1 MASKAE
7 IGVQSN
13 LDKINALLDATAE
26 KLERLGNSVDNLEKF
41 QKKTKQTE
49 SALAT
54 FVKKAAAIKVGI
66 AVAEKAI
73 KKFTDVTNET
83 QATLNRVNRIMGEN
97 TETAKDYADK
107 MQRLAGIRAADF
119 LKFQSVIYQSSLGM
133 GQSAKNAAIMS
144 KNIAQL
150 SYDMAAFYGEMG
162 KVDNYLSALQNGL
175 TGNAKQLRNL
185 GFALTEADL
194 KQEALLE
201 GLDVNIRDLNTA
213 SKSLLRYNAIIR
225 QSANMQG
232 AYVNSFMTLSTA
244 QSVLDMQAKELYNS
258 IGTLL
263 YPILM
268 KIIPY
273 MIGFVKLLDQIV
285 RAIAGVFGV
294 ELPTIDVS
302 PATAA
307 LNEVEDEAE
316 KTGKAIEKA
325 FTLGID
331 ELNVLDD
338 SASKAG
344 SGLGN
349 MDITGL
355 TSPLDYDFFEN
366 YEGSSAQ
373 KFFKN
378 IEDNLDTI
386 KTVVGT
392 IGTAILGW
400 KISEGFQNALNLL
413 KNKEFLKNL
422 KAKAGITLMI
432 TGFAMEF
439 AAGYDIGKGDG
450 SAENYLKLAAG
461 SALGIAGSLLT
472 FGLTPAGWVIG
483 ITAALAIA
491 VTSISFGMKKQISEA
506 VADEFYNGN
515 EGAIT
520 ITDLTDNFK
529 TLIDQISE
537 INQPL
542 VDGGKALEDFGNKA
556 DTSATQIGY
565 IATAIANGYE
575 SANINIPQLQT
586 IFNTF
591 ADETKSKML
600 QAYDNITL
608 ALVTSLNEAL
618 DAAGIVVPEYLA
630 KIKQLKDEA
639 SKDYDDLVT
648 KATELQ
654 KAWESGSIPAEKY
667 ATELLEITNQMQKL
681 TGESDPVK
689 TAMSDVA
696 TAIDGID
703 WENEEARNNAFETLR
718 TSAINAKNSIEE
730 AYSTIENSINQIKA
744 GGGLD
749 ADTELMLSNI
759 LKVSGE
765 VKEAQQAELDAEIQ
779 KYADTIQTSLVNN
792 MDKYFEKGQELY
804 QGYNLG
810 QKIVAKLFDTTEA
823 EVAQQTVK
831 EYASDYIKPIETELQ
846 SIMDEVGT
854 NGSIWASEASA
865 QILDKVFD
873 YKTYF
878 SDTGG
883 NHTKVAYGENIEKA
897 IKEELGKINTSLTSG
912 DLNNVTGDIG
922 KNVDAGMSQGI
933 DDNVNLIE
941 ESAKSLADIAPKT
954 VRELLQIQSPSQ
966 VFAEIG
972 QYVDEGFANGITE
985 NSEQVENAMDTMLNT
1000 LLEKA
1005 ETFCNRM
1012 RDGFNKVL
1020 SELSKSM
1027 SSLKIE
1033 DNVATFTKIPKI
1045 TIKRFETG
1053 GYPTSGDL
1061 FFANENGNP
1070 ELVGR
1075 VGNRTVV
1082 ANNDQIFQG
1091 IYQAVSAGMA
1101 NMSQQPIEVTSVAV
1115 LDGETVYRN
1124 QQKVASRKG
1133 YSMGGGAFAHV

>member
-1 MASKAE
+1 MASQAE
-7 IGVQSN
+7 LKVESN
-13 LDKINALLDATAE
+13 IDKINGLLDTLIK
-26 KLERLGNSVDNLEKF
+26 KLNLLASNEGFDKLANKSGKAQDNL
-41 QKKTKQTE
+41 
-49 SALAT
+49 
-54 FVKKAAAIKVGI
+54 VKAAAKAQAAWLVATKAVGAFNKVI
-66 AVAEKAI
+66 
-73 KKFTDVTNET
+73 NET
-83 QATLNRVNRIMGEN
+83 QATMNRTNRIMGEGA
-97 TETAKDYADK
+97 EDAKDYANQL
-107 MQRLAGIRAADF
+107 QRMVGIRAADF
-119 LKFQSVIYQSSLGM
+119 LKAQSVIYQSAIGM
-133 GQSAKNAAIMS
+133 GQSAKNAQIMS
-144 KNIAQL
+144 QNITQL
-150 SYDMAAFYGEMG
+150 SYDMAAFYGDLSN
-162 KVDNYLSALQNGL
+162 VDNYLSGLQNGL

-194 KQEALLE
+194 RQEALLE

-232 AYVNSFMTLSTA
+232 SYVNSFMTLSTA
-244 QSVLDMQAKELYNS
+244 QGVLHAQVKELYNS

-273 MIGFVKLLDQIV
+273 MIGFVKLLDSII
-285 RAIAGVFGV
+285 RSIAGVFGI
-294 ELPTIDVS
+294 ELPTIDVT
-302 PATAA
+302 PTTQAFNDIA
-307 LNEVEDEAE
+307 DEAE
-316 KTGKAIEKA
+316 KTGKAIEKS

-338 SASKAG
+338 TAANAG
-344 SGLGN
+344 SGIGN
-349 MDITGL
+349 MDITGMAE
-355 TSPLDYDFFEN
+355 PLSYDFLAN

-378 IEDNLDTI
+378 IEDNLDKI
-386 KTVVGT
+386 KIAVGV

-400 KISEGFQNALNLL
+400 KISNAFSSALDLL
-413 KNKEFLKNL
+413 KSKNFLKNL
-422 KAKAGITLMI
+422 KTTAGITLLI
-432 TGFAMEF
+432 TSIVAEYD
-439 AAGYDIGKGDG
+439 AAKALGKGDD
-450 SAENYLKLAAG
+450 SIENVVKLALTSLGTVLG
-461 SALGIAGSLLT
+461 SVLLIS
-472 FGLTPAGWVIG
+472 GPAGWIIG
-483 ITAALAIA
+483 ITAAISVA
-491 VTSISFGMKKQISEA
+491 VTGITIGMNETISDA

-515 EGAIT
+515 EGSIT

-529 TLIDQISE
+529 TLIDQITE
-537 INQPL
+537 VNQPL

-608 ALVTSLNEAL
+608 ALVTSLNDAL

-630 KIKQLKDEA
+630 KIKQLKDDAE
-639 SKDYDDLVT
+639 KDYDALVS

-654 KAWESGSIPAEKY
+654 KAWENGNLPAEEY
-667 ATELLEITNQMQKL
+667 ATQLKEISNQMRAL

-689 TAMSDVA
+689 TAMDGVA
-696 TAIDGID
+696 GAIDGIN
-703 WENEEARNNAFETLR
+703 WENPEAKNNAFETLR
-718 TSAINAKNSIEE
+718 TSALNAKNSIEE
-730 AYSTIENSINQIKA
+730 AYNTIENSINQIKA

-749 ADTELMLSNI
+749 SDTEIMLNNI

-765 VKEAQQAELDAEIQ
+765 VKDAQKAELDAEIQ
-779 KYADTIQTSLVNN
+779 KYADIIQTSLIEG
-792 MDKYFEKGQELY
+792 MEAQFEKGKETY
-804 QGYNLG
+804 ANYNPF
-810 QKIVAKLFDTTEA
+810 QKVIAGFWGKGHGEEGTVKKEMEKYSSDYVADIEA
-823 EVAQQTVK
+823 ELKT
-831 EYASDYIKPIETELQ
+831 
-846 SIMDEVGT
+846 IMDSVGT
-854 NGSIWASEASA
+854 NGSTWATEASKKV
-865 QILDKVFD
+865 IESVFSWDKVSENSSN
-873 YKTYF
+873 KIL
-878 SDTGG
+878 
-883 NHTKVAYGENIEKA
+883 NYGADIETA
-897 IKEELGKINTSLTSG
+897 IKTELGKVETSLKTG
-912 DLNNVTGDIG
+912 ELNTATTDIG

-933 DDNVNLIE
+933 DDNLNLVE
-941 ESAKSLADIAPKT
+941 ESAKSLADIAPT
-954 VRELLQIQSPSQ
+954 TLREMLKIESPSK
-966 VFAEIG
+966 VFEEIG

-985 NSEQVENAMDTMLNT
+985 NSQQVETAMNTMLNT

-1045 TIKRFETG
+1045 TIKQFEAG

-1101 NMSQQPIEVTSVAV
+1101 NMAQQPIEVTSVAV